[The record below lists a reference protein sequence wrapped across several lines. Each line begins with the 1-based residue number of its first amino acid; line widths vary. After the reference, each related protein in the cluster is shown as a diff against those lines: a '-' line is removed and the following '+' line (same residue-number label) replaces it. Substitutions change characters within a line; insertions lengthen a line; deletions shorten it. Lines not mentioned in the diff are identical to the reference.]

1 MVKTCGWNRYNPWNH
16 AGDLRVSIRKVRMLT
31 STATRLDCF
40 AAWRDMG
47 ARPRISRKHEQ
58 NASPTNLGAPRSSHC
73 GTPPT
78 HTRACSTY
86 AYDLATR
93 TKGNASR
100 METTL
105 SPRDTTDAARTR
117 ELRVDSVEQPASQP
131 ASQRSARWGE
141 SPIGSQGETPRL
153 AAPVSLISKRKRQR
167 LPSAFRE
174 RQDHAERSE

>member
-1 MVKTCGWNRYNPWNH
+1 MHRQQISEPPDPPIAAH
-16 AGDLRVSIRKVRMLT
+16 RLRTQERVPRMRTTLRRGPKET
-31 STATRLDCF
+31 LRE
-40 AAWRDMG
+40 W
-47 ARPRISRKHEQ
+47 K
-58 NASPTNLGAPRSSHC
+58 
-73 GTPPT
+73 PP
-78 HTRACSTY
+78 
-86 AYDLATR
+86 
-93 TKGNASR
+93 
-100 METTL
+100 L